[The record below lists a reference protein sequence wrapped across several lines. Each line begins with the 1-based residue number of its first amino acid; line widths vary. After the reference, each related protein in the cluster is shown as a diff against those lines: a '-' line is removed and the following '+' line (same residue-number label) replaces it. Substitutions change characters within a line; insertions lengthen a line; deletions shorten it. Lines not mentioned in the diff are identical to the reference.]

1 VNPSCDAPDRDD
13 ECETHPRPVQFGDDE
28 GDGEDCTE
36 NLEDCFSETLH
47 QDTSLSRFRV
57 SDTLPQAQI
66 KAVLDTDQCRFS
78 HFRSSETSESVR
90 PRRISS
96 RILSSV
102 FFTSIAR
109 RATS

>member
-1 VNPSCDAPDRDD
+1 MTNAGPIPSESSSAAATTR
-13 ECETHPRPVQFGDDE
+13 VI
-28 GDGEDCTE
+28 EDCTE

-57 SDTLPQAQI
+57 SGTLLQAQI
-66 KAVLDTDQCRFS
+66 KAVLDADQCRFS